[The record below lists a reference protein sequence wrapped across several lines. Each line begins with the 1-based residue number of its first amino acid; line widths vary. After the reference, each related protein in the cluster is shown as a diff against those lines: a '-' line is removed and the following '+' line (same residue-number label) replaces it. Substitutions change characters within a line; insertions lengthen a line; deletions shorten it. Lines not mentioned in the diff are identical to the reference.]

1 MAVVLESLATLSVL
15 VFVVTSM
22 LAMGL
27 SLTVGQ
33 IIEPLRDLRLV
44 AKALVANFVLV
55 PVIAYVILLVIPLTD
70 PQAIGLVLL
79 ATAAGAPFLPKLVEM
94 AKADVAFGVGLMV
107 LLMVVTVAYVPLVLP
122 LLLPGVQVNPVDI
135 AGSLVALMLVPLA
148 VGLFVRARYAGTA
161 ARLQPSVNQ
170 VSTTALVFLVV
181 LMLVLNVQTLLS
193 VVGTGALLAFAL
205 LIVAS
210 LAVGWVLGGPAAA
223 SRPVLGL
230 GTAQRNVSAALVVG
244 AANFDDPNVV
254 VMLVVGATLMGLLIV
269 VAGELG
275 RRREQGA
282 RIGGTARSD
291 RTGTGYGDRPG

>member
-1 MAVVLESLATLSVL
+1 MAVILESLATLSVL

-33 IIEPLRDLRLV
+33 ILDPLSDLRLV
-44 AKALVANFVLV
+44 EKALVANFVVV
-55 PVIAYVILLVIPLTD
+55 PLIAYGILLIVPLTEA
-70 PQAIGLVLL
+70 QSVGLVLL

-107 LLMVVTVAYVPLVLP
+107 LLMVVTVAYVPVVLP
-122 LLLPGVQVNPVDI
+122 FLLPGVQVNPLDI
-135 AGSLVALMLVPLA
+135 AGSLVVLMLVPLA
-148 VGLFVRARYAGTA
+148 VGLFVKARYADTA
-161 ARLQPSVNQ
+161 ATLQPTVNQ

-181 LMLVLNVQTLLS
+181 LMLVLNVQTLLG
-193 VVGTGALLAFAL
+193 VIGTGALFAFVV
-205 LIVAS
+205 LIAAS
-210 LAVGWVLGGPAAA
+210 LAVGWLLGGPGADT
-223 SRPVLGL
+223 RPVVGL

-275 RRREQGA
+275 RRTRRRAALTREEA
-282 RIGGTARSD
+282 TYD
-291 RTGTGYGDRPG
+291 D

>member
-1 MAVVLESLATLSVL
+1 MAVILESLATLSVL

-27 SLTVGQ
+27 NLTVGQ
-33 IIEPLRDLRLV
+33 ILEPLRNGRLV

-55 PVIAYVILLVIPLTD
+55 PLLAYAILLVVPLTD
-70 PQAIGLVLL
+70 AQSVGLVLL

-94 AKADVAFGVGLMV
+94 AEADVAFGVGLMI

-122 LLLPGVQVNPVDI
+122 VLLPGVAVNPLDV
-135 AGSLVALMLVPLA
+135 AGSLVVLMLVPLA
-148 VGLFVRARYAGTA
+148 VGLAVRARYAETA
-161 ARLQPSVNQ
+161 GRLQPSVNQ
-170 VSTTALVFLVV
+170 VPTTALVFLVV
-181 LMLVLNVQTLLS
+181 LMLVLNVQTLIG
-193 VVGTGALLAFAL
+193 VIGTGALVAFAA
-205 LIVAS
+205 LIVGS
-210 LAVGWVLGGPAAA
+210 LAIGWGLGGPAADT
-223 SRPVLGL
+223 RPVLGL

-275 RRREQGA
+275 RRAERPSAETEE
-282 RIGGTARSD
+282 GTTETSL
-291 RTGTGYGDRPG
+291 

>member
-33 IIEPLRDLRLV
+33 IIEPLRNLRLV

-55 PVIAYVILLVIPLTD
+55 PLLAYGILLVIPLTD
-70 PQAIGLVLL
+70 AQSIGLILL

-94 AKADVAFGVGLMV
+94 AKSDVAFGVGLMV
-107 LLMVVTVAYVPLVLP
+107 LLMVVTVAYVPVVLP
-122 LLLPGVQVNPVDI
+122 FLLPGVQVSPLEI
-135 AGSLVALMLVPLA
+135 ASSLVVLMLVPLA
-148 VGLFVRARYAGTA
+148 IGLFVKARYGDTA
-161 ARLQPSVNQ
+161 ATWQPTVNQ
-170 VSTTALVFLVV
+170 ISSTALVFLVV
-181 LMLVLNVQTLLS
+181 LMLVLNFQTLIS
-193 VVGTGALLAFAL
+193 VVGTGALLAFAV
-205 LIVAS
+205 LIVGS
-210 LAVGWVLGGPAAA
+210 LVLGWVLGGPGTDT
-223 SRPVLGL
+223 RPVLGL

-275 RRREQGA
+275 K
-282 RIGGTARSD
+282 RSQ
-291 RTGTGYGDRPG
+291 RPEAVPSAEEATYDD

>member
-1 MAVVLESLATLSVL
+1 MAVILESLATLSVL

-27 SLTVGQ
+27 NLSVHQ
-33 IIEPLRDLRLV
+33 ILDPLRNLRLV
-44 AKALVANFVLV
+44 GKALVANFVLV
-55 PVIAYVILLVIPLTD
+55 PLFAYAILLLVPLSD
-70 PQAIGLVLL
+70 AQSIGLVLL

-107 LLMVVTVAYVPLVLP
+107 LLMVVTVAYVPVVLP
-122 LLLPGVQVNPVDI
+122 FLLPGVQVNPLDI
-135 AGSLVALMLVPLA
+135 AGSLVVLMLLPLA
-148 VGLFVRARYAGTA
+148 IGLFVKARYGETA

-181 LMLVLNVQTLLS
+181 LMLVLNFQTLLS
-193 VVGTGALLAFAL
+193 VVGSGALVAFAL

-210 LAVGWVLGGPAAA
+210 LAVGWLLGGPAADA
-223 SRPVLGL
+223 RPVVGL

-275 RRREQGA
+275 KRTE
-282 RIGGTARSD
+282 RSEPLQEAEPTYD
-291 RTGTGYGDRPG
+291 D

>member
-1 MAVVLESLATLSVL
+1 MVVILESLATLSVL

-27 SLTVGQ
+27 NLTVGQ
-33 IIEPLRDLRLV
+33 ILDPLRDLALV

-55 PVIAYVILLVIPLTD
+55 PLLAYAILLAIPLTEA
-70 PQAIGLVLL
+70 QSIGLILL

-107 LLMVVTVAYVPLVLP
+107 LLMVATVAYVPIVLP
-122 LLLPGVQVNPVDI
+122 FLLPGVQVDPIEI
-135 AGSLVALMLVPLA
+135 ASSLVVLMLVPLA
-148 VGLFVRARYAGTA
+148 LGLFVRARYADTA
-161 ARLQPSVNQ
+161 ARLQPTVNQ
-170 VSTTALVFLVV
+170 TSSTALVFLVV

-193 VVGTGALLAFAL
+193 VVGTGVILAFAV
-205 LIVAS
+205 LIVGS
-210 LAVGWVLGGPAAA
+210 LGVGWVLGGPTADTR
-223 SRPVLGL
+223 SVIGL

-269 VAGELG
+269 LAGELG
-275 RRREQGA
+275 K
-282 RIGGTARSD
+282 
-291 RTGTGYGDRPG
+291 RTGRSTATPTPDESAYDD

>member
-1 MAVVLESLATLSVL
+1 MAVILESLATLSVL

-33 IIEPLRDLRLV
+33 ILDPLSDLRLV
-44 AKALVANFVLV
+44 AKALVANFVVV
-55 PVIAYVILLVIPLTD
+55 PLIAYGILLIVPLTEA
-70 PQAIGLVLL
+70 QSVGLVLL

-107 LLMVVTVAYVPLVLP
+107 LLMVVTVAYVPVVLP
-122 LLLPGVQVNPVDI
+122 FLLPGVQVNPLDI
-135 AGSLVALMLVPLA
+135 AGSLVVLMLVPLA
-148 VGLFVRARYAGTA
+148 VGLFVKARYADTA
-161 ARLQPSVNQ
+161 ATLQPTVNQ

-181 LMLVLNVQTLLS
+181 LMLVLNVQTLLG
-193 VVGTGALLAFAL
+193 VIGTGALFAFVV
-205 LIVAS
+205 LIAAS
-210 LAVGWVLGGPAAA
+210 LAVGWLLGGPGADT
-223 SRPVLGL
+223 RPVVGL

-275 RRREQGA
+275 RRTR
-282 RIGGTARSD
+282 
-291 RTGTGYGDRPG
+291 RPGAALTREEAAYDD

>member
-1 MAVVLESLATLSVL
+1 
-15 VFVVTSM
+15 
-22 LAMGL
+22 
-27 SLTVGQ
+27 
-33 IIEPLRDLRLV
+33 
-44 AKALVANFVLV
+44 
-55 PVIAYVILLVIPLTD
+55 
-70 PQAIGLVLL
+70 
-79 ATAAGAPFLPKLVEM
+79 
-94 AKADVAFGVGLMV
+94 
-107 LLMVVTVAYVPLVLP
+107 
-122 LLLPGVQVNPVDI
+122 
-135 AGSLVALMLVPLA
+135 MLVPLA

>member
-33 IIEPLRDLRLV
+33 ILDPLGDLRLV

-55 PVIAYVILLVIPLTD
+55 PIVAYLILLMIPLTEA
-70 PQAIGLVLL
+70 QSVGLILL
-79 ATAAGAPFLPKLVEM
+79 ATAAGAPFLPKLVEV

-107 LLMVVTVAYVPLVLP
+107 LLMVVTVAYVPIVLP
-122 LLLPGVQVNPVDI
+122 FLLPGVQVNPLEI
-135 AGSLVALMLVPLA
+135 ASSLVVLMLLPLA
-148 VGLFVRARYAGTA
+148 AGLFVNARYGDTA
-161 ARLQPSVNQ
+161 ERLQPTVNQ

-181 LMLVLNVQTLLS
+181 LMLVLNFETLLS
-193 VVGTGALLAFAL
+193 VVGTGVLVAFAI
-205 LIVAS
+205 LIAVS
-210 LAVGWVLGGPAAA
+210 LAVGWLLGGPAAET
-223 SRPVLGL
+223 RPVLGL
-230 GTAQRNVSAALVVG
+230 GTAQRNVAAALVVG

-269 VAGELG
+269 LAGELG
-275 RRREQGA
+275 RR
-282 RIGGTARSD
+282 
-291 RTGTGYGDRPG
+291 TGRQQPLPITEEATYED